1 MIATLRGAFPLGLLA
16 QVAGVSRSGFYR
28 WQSAQSLSR
37 DGPLTE
43 ILQREHTRLR
53 GLDGTRRMQTLLR
66 RDYGLQVN
74 HKRVYR
80 LCRALG
86 LQAVIRRRRP
96 HGRFGTAV
104 HAVAPNVLDRQLQAT
119 APNTKWVT
127 DIPDLQG
134 RGRPYYLSVLLDL
147 FNKEVVAY
155 PWSAHP
161 DPRIVLATVAAAWRE
176 RGRPGLLRPSDQGV
190 PDTTRGYQ
198 ALLQPHGVVQS
209 MSRRGN
215 CLDNACI
222 EGFFG
227 HLQSELP
234 LHYQDL
240 DEHTL
245 AHQLDQYIPFDN
257 EDRYQR
263 GLNAWSPLEFRRA
276 FEARGIS

>member
-1 MIATLRGAFPLGLLA
+1 VIATLRGAFPLGLLA
-16 QVAGVSRSGFYR
+16 QVAGVSLSGFYR
-28 WQSAQSLSR
+28 WQHAQAAAH
-37 DGPLTE
+37 DQPLVD
-43 ILQREHTRLR
+43 ILQREHARLR
-53 GLDGTRRMQTLLR
+53 GIYGYRRMQTLLR

-86 LQAVIRRRRP
+86 LQAVIRRHRS

-104 HAVAPNVLDRQLQAT
+104 HVVAPNVLARQFQAI

-127 DIPDLQG
+127 DITYLQM

-155 PWSAHP
+155 QFSTHP
-161 DPRIVLATVAAAWRE
+161 DTRIVLATVAAALRE
-176 RGRPGLLRPSDQGV
+176 RGRPGLLLHSDQGV
-190 PDTTRGYQ
+190 QYTTRGYQ
-198 ALLQPHGVVQS
+198 ALLRQHGVVQS

-227 HLQSELP
+227 HLKSELQ
-234 LHYQDL
+234 LHHQDL

-245 AHQLDQYIPFDN
+245 AHRLDQYIRFYN

-263 GLNAWSPLEFRRA
+263 GLNDLSPLEFRRA
-276 FEARGIS
+276 FEARGNS